1 MLDRYHPMGGWTNAI
16 PINPYVLPGALH
28 AVFPTSS
35 MVAYASP
42 IALCGAVTLAPNYE
56 DFTMN
61 HSKVA
66 KTICAL
72 LFACAAL
79 PVLAA
84 DTAKGSLKRTSEG
97 KTVGIAINHVYYIT
111 GPDSFAPEQTTRRLI
126 FATEDTRAAI
136 DACTTASCAMT
147 SIGDGMTVELE
158 WDTPMAR
165 WWVHLPQA
173 QQSGMG
179 NASMLSL
186 STDTPERVA
195 GTLKIN
201 SLGVETNIVFDAG
214 LVNAFD
220 K

>member
-1 MLDRYHPMGGWTNAI
+1 MYRTTI
-16 PINPYVLPGALH
+16 
-28 AVFPTSS
+28 
-35 MVAYASP
+35 
-42 IALCGAVTLAPNYE
+42 
-56 DFTMN
+56 
-61 HSKVA
+61 A
-66 KTICAL
+66 KTLSAL
-72 LFACAAL
+72 LLTCAAV

-84 DTAKGSLKRTSEG
+84 DTAKGSLKRSSEG
-97 KTVGIAINHVYYIT
+97 KEVSIAINHVYYIT
-111 GPDSFAPEQTTRRLI
+111 GPDSFAPEHTTRRLI

-136 DACTTASCAMT
+136 DACATASCAMS

-201 SLGVETNIVFDAG
+201 SLGIETDIAFDAG
-214 LVNAFD
+214 IVHAFNE
-220 K
+220 